1 MTGGDAMTPTTI
13 IADVGDKIRNS
24 PILMP

>member
-13 IADVGDKIRNS
+13 IADVGDKMRNS